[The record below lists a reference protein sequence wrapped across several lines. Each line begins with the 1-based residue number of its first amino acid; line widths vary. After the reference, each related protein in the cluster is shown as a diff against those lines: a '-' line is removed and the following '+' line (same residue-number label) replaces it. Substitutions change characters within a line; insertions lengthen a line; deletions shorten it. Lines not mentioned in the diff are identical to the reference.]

1 MSTLLNA
8 RYITQAEEGLPAMIE
23 AVYDDKVEYPMDGA
37 PESGGYDDVQAWI
50 TAGNTVAPFSV
61 DPFVNT
67 DQYVA
72 QVRGT

>member
-1 MSTLLNA
+1 
-8 RYITQAEEGLPAMIE
+8 MIE

-37 PESGGYDDVQAWI
+37 SESSGYDDVQAWI

-67 DQYVA
+67 EQYIA
-72 QVRGT
+72 QVRG

>member
-8 RYITQAEEGLPAMIE
+8 RYITQGEEGLPAMIE
-23 AVYDDKVEYPMDGA
+23 AVYDDKVEYPMLDN

-50 TAGNTVAPFSV
+50 AAGNTVAPFNV

-67 DQYVA
+67 DQYIA
-72 QVRGT
+72 QVRG